1 MEIAATGGAA
11 ARRMG
16 SYASQPVE
24 SANALH
30 EKNSSHDV
38 VESEEDRQ

>member
-16 SYASQPVE
+16 SRSSRPVASVKAFHAKIAVMMLF
-24 SANALH
+24 SL
-30 EKNSSHDV
+30 KKT
-38 VESEEDRQ
+38 